1 MLRIIKVKGDSLSPE
16 YKEGDYVVITTF
28 PFFFRSLQQGDTI
41 IFRHPVYGT
50 MIKHVERVDPETKE
64 LFVIGNHPQSVDSR
78 QFGTI
83 SQKWITGRVL
93 WQIAK
98 PG

>member
-16 YKEGDYVVITTF
+16 YKEGDYVVITTV
-28 PFFFRSLQQGDTI
+28 PFFFNSLQQGDTI
-41 IFRHPVYGT
+41 VFQHPVYGT
-50 MIKHVERVDPETKE
+50 MVKHVERVDPDNGEI
-64 LFVIGNHPQSVDSR
+64 FVVGSHPQSVDSR

-83 SQKWITGRVL
+83 PQKWITGKVL